1 MTQINYSQ
9 VEQIIESH
17 LIVYEGKVYETIEDL
32 HKFPDTLTLKDE
44 GITKEEFWD
53 IFDRLEQSLRGW

>member
-1 MTQINYSQ
+1 MQITYSQ

-17 LIVYEGKVYETIEDL
+17 LIVYQGKVYETLEDL
-32 HKFPDTLTLKDE
+32 QKFPDTLTLKDE
-44 GITKEEFWD
+44 GITREEFWD

>member
-1 MTQINYSQ
+1 MQITYSQ

-17 LIVYEGKVYETIEDL
+17 LIVYQGKVYETLEDL
-32 HKFPDTLTLKDE
+32 QKFPDILTLKDE
-44 GITKEEFWD
+44 GITREEFWD